1 MEATSESM
9 TMTSESGPI
18 GKLSTALG
26 LYKAEWLRGKLFDL
40 FTEPGYFEELK
51 TPRPCVLIGG
61 RGTGKTTVLQGLSY
75 QGQFAFAN
83 SNKDAIDTWQFFG
96 LYHRVNTNRVTAF
109 RGPELPEERW
119 RACFAHY
126 LNLQF
131 CTQLLEFACWYELQ
145 TGREL
150 APPAIE
156 LAAFRA
162 TLGLV
167 AGGSLADLAQEVRLQ
182 VLTFEASI
190 NSIIDSPPKLL
201 SMQAAPVD
209 ALASALLNTREL
221 QGKQFFFLI
230 DEFENYEDYQQR
242 VLNTVIKHSP
252 SAYTFKVG
260 VRELGWRERSTLN
273 PNEQLTSPA
282 DYARISIAER
292 LTDSR
297 FKAFAEQVL
306 SVRFLDTVDLPS
318 VNADFPSLFPKLS
331 ELDEAERLL
340 DKTEA
345 WRIRRS
351 VLEASPPELREAASI
366 IPLGVQYFLDYWAR
380 SHAQTSLAAE
390 VKAWLE
396 GSAATKDRFDNHFHA
411 SLFAIRRGKRGI
423 RKYYCGWEVYLA
435 LCEGNIRY
443 LLELV
448 HSALLLHM
456 EDEGREL
463 SPISPETQTK
473 AAHAVGRKNLS
484 ELEGLSVDG
493 ARLTKLLLSLGR
505 IFGVLAES
513 PGGHTP
519 EANQFHLREEL
530 VDPESDARAMEL
542 LKHAVMHLALV
553 RYAGSKLLDE
563 RDTKAYDY
571 MIHPIFAP
579 FFVFSH
585 RKKRKILLSSAQLL
599 TLVDRP
605 REGID
610 SVLTANNRAA
620 KVEVAEVLPD
630 QLQLFGDFYA

>member
-1 MEATSESM
+1 M
-9 TMTSESGPI
+9 TNETGSI
-18 GKLSTALG
+18 NKLSTVLG

-40 FTEPGYFEELK
+40 FTEPGYFDELK
-51 TPRPCVLIGG
+51 MNRPCVLIGG

-83 SNKDAIDTWQFFG
+83 SEKTIIDTWQFFG

-109 RGPELPEERW
+109 RGPELSEERW

-126 LNLQF
+126 LNLLF

-145 TGREL
+145 TDRNL
-150 APPAIE
+150 SLSSAD

-162 TLGLV
+162 TLGLQSE
-167 AGGSLADLAQEVRLQ
+167 GGLAELAQEVRLQ
-182 VLTFEASI
+182 VLMFESSI
-190 NSIIDSPPKLL
+190 NSIVDAPPAFL

-209 ALASALLNTREL
+209 TLASALLSSPAL
-221 QGKQFFFLI
+221 AGKQFFFLI

-242 VLNTVIKHSP
+242 VLNTIIKHAP
-252 SAYTFKVG
+252 SSYTFKIG

-273 PNEQLTSPA
+273 ANEQLTSPA
-282 DYARISIAER
+282 DYARISISER

-297 FKAFAEQVL
+297 FKSFAEQVL
-306 SVRFLDTVDLPS
+306 SVRYQNTVEPPS
-318 VNADFPSLFPKLS
+318 VTADFPALFPKLS
-331 ELDEAERLL
+331 ELEEAERLI
-340 DKTEA
+340 DKAQAARVRKAVED
-345 WRIRRS
+345 
-351 VLEASPPELREAASI
+351 ASSPAQREAAKALPI
-366 IPLGVQYFLDYWAR
+366 GVQYFLDYWA
-380 SHAQTSLAAE
+380 SAHSDTTLGAE
-390 VKAWLE
+390 IAAWLA
-396 GSAATKDRFDNHFHA
+396 GSAASKDRFANHFHA

-423 RKYYCGWEVYLA
+423 RKYYSGWDVYLS

-448 HSALLLHM
+448 HSALLLHI
-456 EDEGREL
+456 EESGAEL
-463 SPISPETQTK
+463 SPISAETQTQ
-473 AAHAVGRKNLS
+473 AAQAVGRKNLS

-505 IFGVLAES
+505 VFGVLAES
-513 PGGHTP
+513 PAGHTS

-530 VDPESDARAMEL
+530 APENDARAMEL
-542 LKHAVMHLALV
+542 LKHSVMHLALV

-579 FFVFSH
+579 FFVISH
-585 RKKRKILLSSAQLL
+585 RKKRKILLSSANLL
-599 TLVDRP
+599 SLVDRP
-605 REGID
+605 REGIET
-610 SVLTANNRAA
+610 VLKLNNRAS
-620 KVEVAEVLPD
+620 EAELPD

>member
-1 MEATSESM
+1 M
-9 TMTSESGPI
+9 TMTSETGSI
-18 GKLSTALG
+18 NKLSTVLG

-40 FTEPGYFEELK
+40 FTEPGYFDELK
-51 TPRPCVLIGG
+51 MNRPCVLIGG

-83 SNKDAIDTWQFFG
+83 SEKKIIDTWQFFG

-109 RGPELPEERW
+109 RGPELSEERW

-126 LNLQF
+126 LNLLF

-145 TGREL
+145 TDRKL
-150 APPAIE
+150 SLSSAD

-162 TLGLV
+162 TLGLQSE
-167 AGGSLADLAQEVRLQ
+167 GGLAELAQDVRLQ
-182 VLTFEASI
+182 VLMFESSI
-190 NSIIDSPPKLL
+190 NSIVDAPPGFL

-209 ALASALLNTREL
+209 TLASALLSTPAL
-221 QGKQFFFLI
+221 AGKQFFFLI

-242 VLNTVIKHSP
+242 ILNTIIKHAP
-252 SAYTFKVG
+252 SSYTFKIG

-273 PNEQLTSPA
+273 ANEQLTSPA
-282 DYARISIAER
+282 DYARISISER

-297 FKAFAEQVL
+297 FKSFAEQVL
-306 SVRFLDTVDLPS
+306 SVRYQNAVEPPS
-318 VNADFPSLFPKLS
+318 VTADFPALFPKLS
-331 ELDEAERLL
+331 ELEEAERLI
-340 DKTEA
+340 DKAQAARVRKAVED
-345 WRIRRS
+345 
-351 VLEASPPELREAASI
+351 ASSPEQREAAKALPI
-366 IPLGVQYFLDYWAR
+366 GVQYFLDYWA
-380 SHAQTSLAAE
+380 SAHPDTTLAAE
-390 VKAWLE
+390 IAAWLA
-396 GSAATKDRFDNHFHA
+396 GSAASKDRFDNHFHA

-423 RKYYCGWEVYLA
+423 RKYYCGWDVYLA

-448 HSALLLHM
+448 HSALLLHI
-456 EDEGREL
+456 EEGGAEL
-463 SPISPETQTK
+463 SPISAETQTQ
-473 AAHAVGRKNLS
+473 AAQAVGRKNLS

-505 IFGVLAES
+505 VFGVLAES
-513 PGGHTP
+513 PAGHTS

-530 VDPESDARAMEL
+530 APESDARAMEL
-542 LKHAVMHLALV
+542 LKHSVMHLALV

-579 FFVFSH
+579 FFVISH
-585 RKKRKILLSSAQLL
+585 RKKRKILLSSANLL
-599 TLVDRP
+599 SLVDRP
-605 REGID
+605 REGIET
-610 SVLTANNRAA
+610 VLKLNNRAS
-620 KVEVAEVLPD
+620 EAELPD

>member
-1 MEATSESM
+1 MI
-9 TMTSESGPI
+9 MTSNSGSI
-18 GKLSTALG
+18 NKLSTVLG

-40 FTEPGYFEELK
+40 FTEPGYFDELK
-51 TPRPCVLIGG
+51 MNRPCVLIGG

-83 SNKDAIDTWQFFG
+83 SEKQVIDSWQFLG

-109 RGPELPEERW
+109 RGPELSEERW

-126 LNLQF
+126 LNLLF

-145 TGREL
+145 TGRDL
-150 APPAIE
+150 SLSSAD

-162 TLGLV
+162 TLGLQSE
-167 AGGSLADLAQEVRLQ
+167 GGMAELAQEVRLQ
-182 VLTFEASI
+182 VLIFESSI
-190 NSIIDSPPKLL
+190 NSIVDAPPAFL

-209 ALASALLNTREL
+209 TLASALLSTPAL
-221 QGKQFFFLI
+221 AGKQFFFLI

-242 VLNTVIKHSP
+242 VLNTIIKHAP
-252 SAYTFKVG
+252 SSYTFKVG
-260 VRELGWRERSTLN
+260 VKELGWRERSTLN
-273 PNEQLTSPA
+273 ANEQLTSPA
-282 DYARISIAER
+282 DYARISIPER
-292 LTDSR
+292 LSDSR
-297 FKAFAEQVL
+297 FKSFAEQVL
-306 SVRFLDTVDLPS
+306 SVRYLDTVELPS
-318 VNADFPSLFPKLS
+318 AAANFPALFPKLS
-331 ELDEAERLL
+331 ELEEAERLI
-340 DKTEA
+340 DKAQAARVRQAVE
-345 WRIRRS
+345 I
-351 VLEASPPELREAASI
+351 ASTPEQREAAKALPI
-366 IPLGVQYFLDYWAR
+366 GVQYFLDYWA
-380 SHAQTSLAAE
+380 SAHPDTTLSAE
-390 VKAWLE
+390 IAAWLAE
-396 GSAATKDRFDNHFHA
+396 SATSKDRFDNHFYA

-423 RKYYCGWEVYLA
+423 RKYYSGWEVYLT

-456 EDEGREL
+456 EEGGGEL
-463 SPISPETQTK
+463 SPISAETQTQ
-473 AAHAVGRKNLS
+473 AAQAVGRKNLS

-505 IFGVLAES
+505 VFGVLAES
-513 PGGHTP
+513 SAGHTS

-530 VDPESDARAMEL
+530 APESDGRAMEL
-542 LKHAVMHLALV
+542 LKHSVMHLALV

-585 RKKRKILLSSAQLL
+585 RKKRKILLSSANLL
-599 TLVDRP
+599 SLVDRP
-605 REGID
+605 REGIET
-610 SVLTANNRAA
+610 VLKLNNRALE
-620 KVEVAEVLPD
+620 VELPD

>member
-1 MEATSESM
+1 M
-9 TMTSESGPI
+9 TMTNETGSI
-18 GKLSTALG
+18 NKLSTVLG

-40 FTEPGYFEELK
+40 FTEPGYFDELK
-51 TPRPCVLIGG
+51 MNRPCVLIGG

-83 SNKDAIDTWQFFG
+83 SEKTIIDTWQFFG

-109 RGPELPEERW
+109 RGPELSEERW

-126 LNLQF
+126 LNLLF

-145 TGREL
+145 TDRNL
-150 APPAIE
+150 SLSSAD

-162 TLGLV
+162 TLGLQSE
-167 AGGSLADLAQEVRLQ
+167 GGLAELAQEVRLQ
-182 VLTFEASI
+182 VLMFESSI
-190 NSIIDSPPKLL
+190 NSIVDAPPAFL

-209 ALASALLNTREL
+209 TLASALLSSPAL
-221 QGKQFFFLI
+221 AGKQFFFLI

-242 VLNTVIKHSP
+242 VLNTIIKHAP
-252 SAYTFKVG
+252 SSYTFKIG

-273 PNEQLTSPA
+273 ANEQLTSPA
-282 DYARISIAER
+282 DYARISISER

-297 FKAFAEQVL
+297 FKSFAEQVL
-306 SVRFLDTVDLPS
+306 SVRYQNTVEPPS
-318 VNADFPSLFPKLS
+318 VTADFPALFPKLS
-331 ELDEAERLL
+331 ELEEAERLI
-340 DKTEA
+340 DKAQAARVRKAVED
-345 WRIRRS
+345 
-351 VLEASPPELREAASI
+351 ASSPAQREAAKALPI
-366 IPLGVQYFLDYWAR
+366 GVQYFLDYWA
-380 SHAQTSLAAE
+380 SAHSDTTLGAE
-390 VKAWLE
+390 IAAWLA
-396 GSAATKDRFDNHFHA
+396 GSAASKDRFANHFHA

-423 RKYYCGWEVYLA
+423 RKYYSGWDVYLS

-448 HSALLLHM
+448 HSALLLHI
-456 EDEGREL
+456 EESGAEL
-463 SPISPETQTK
+463 SPISAETQTQ
-473 AAHAVGRKNLS
+473 AAQAVGRKNLS

-505 IFGVLAES
+505 VFGVLAES
-513 PGGHTP
+513 PAGHTS

-530 VDPESDARAMEL
+530 APENDARAMEL
-542 LKHAVMHLALV
+542 LKHSVMHLALV

-579 FFVFSH
+579 FFVISH
-585 RKKRKILLSSAQLL
+585 RKKRKILLSSANLL
-599 TLVDRP
+599 SLVDRP
-605 REGID
+605 REGIET
-610 SVLTANNRAA
+610 VLKLNNRAS
-620 KVEVAEVLPD
+620 EAELPD

>member
-1 MEATSESM
+1 MEASVE
-9 TMTSESGPI
+9 
-18 GKLSTALG
+18 STAMTTENGSIDNLSSVLG
-26 LYKAEWLRGKLFDL
+26 LYTAEWLRGRLFDL

-83 SNKDAIDTWQFFG
+83 FDRNVVEKWPFFG

-109 RGPELPEERW
+109 RGPELSEERW

-126 LNLQF
+126 LNLLF
-131 CTQLLEFACWYELQ
+131 CAQLLEFACWYELH
-145 TGREL
+145 TGNAL
-150 APPAIE
+150 TPPSSE

-162 TLGLV
+162 TLRLTQE
-167 AGGSLADLAQEVRLQ
+167 GSLAELAHEVRLE
-182 VLTFEASI
+182 VLSFEASI
-190 NSIIDSPPKLL
+190 NVIVDSPPKHL

-209 ALASALLNTREL
+209 ALASALLSTPQLR
-221 QGKQFFFLI
+221 GKQFFFLI
-230 DEFENYEDYQQR
+230 DEFENFEDYQQR

-252 SAYTFKVG
+252 NAYTFKVG
-260 VRELGWRERSTLN
+260 VKELGWRERATLN

-292 LTDSR
+292 LAGAR
-297 FKAFAEQVL
+297 FKPFAEQVL
-306 SVRFLDTVDLPS
+306 SVRFGDAIKSTGDAMQFQL
-318 VNADFPSLFPKLS
+318 LFPKLTDL
-331 ELDEAERLL
+331 EEAERLL
-340 DKTEA
+340 DKA
-345 WRIRRS
+345 
-351 VLEASPPELREAASI
+351 EAARVRATVAAAAPQGLEEQVASL
-366 IPLGVQYFLDYWAR
+366 PLGVQYFLDYWSK
-380 SHAQTSLAAE
+380 SHPKNKLESEVEGWLAATP
-390 VKAWLE
+390 
-396 GSAATKDRFDNHFHA
+396 AAKERFENHFHA
-411 SLFAIRRGKRGI
+411 SLFAIRHGKRGI
-423 RKYYCGWEVYLA
+423 RKFYCGWDVYLA
-435 LCEGNIRY
+435 LCDGNIRY

-448 HSALLLHM
+448 HSAFLMH
-456 EDEGREL
+456 EEQGGSQL
-463 SPISPETQTK
+463 SAIDPETQTH
-473 AAHAVGRKNLS
+473 AAQAVGRKNLS

-505 IFGVLAES
+505 VFGVLAAL

-519 EANQFHLREEL
+519 EANQFHIRED
-530 VDPESDARAMEL
+530 VTAPESDARAMEL

-553 RYAGSKLLDE
+553 RYDGSKALDE

-585 RKKRKILLSSAQLL
+585 RKKRKIFLSGAQLL
-599 TLVDRP
+599 TLVERP

-610 SVLTANNRAA
+610 LTLREHKRPALDP
-620 KVEVAEVLPD
+620 LPD

>member
-1 MEATSESM
+1 MTIKSE
-9 TMTSESGPI
+9 TGAI
-18 GKLSTALG
+18 NKLSTVLG

-40 FTEPGYFEELK
+40 FTEPGYFDELK
-51 TPRPCVLIGG
+51 MNRPCVLIGG

-75 QGQFAFAN
+75 HGQFAFAN
-83 SNKDAIDTWQFFG
+83 SEKSVIDTWQFFG

-109 RGPELPEERW
+109 RGSELSEERW

-126 LNLQF
+126 LNLLF

-145 TGREL
+145 TDRDLSLSSED
-150 APPAIE
+150 

-162 TLGLV
+162 TLGLQST
-167 AGGSLADLAQEVRLQ
+167 GGLAELAQEVRLQ
-182 VLTFEASI
+182 VLIFESSI
-190 NSIIDSPPKLL
+190 NSIVDAPPAFL

-209 ALASALLNTREL
+209 TLASVLLSTPALA
-221 QGKQFFFLI
+221 GKQFFFLI

-242 VLNTVIKHSP
+242 VLNTIIKHAP
-252 SAYTFKVG
+252 SSYTFKVG

-273 PNEQLTSPA
+273 ANEQLTSPA

-297 FKAFAEQVL
+297 FKSFAEQVL
-306 SVRFLDTVDLPS
+306 SVRYLNTVERPS
-318 VNADFPSLFPKLS
+318 VTADFPALFPKLS
-331 ELDEAERLL
+331 ELEEAERLI
-340 DKTEA
+340 DKVQAARVRKAVEG
-345 WRIRRS
+345 
-351 VLEASPPELREAASI
+351 ASLPGQRDAATALPI
-366 IPLGVQYFLDYWAR
+366 GVQYFLDYWA
-380 SHAQTSLAAE
+380 SAHPDTTLNAE
-390 VKAWLE
+390 IAAWLDE
-396 GSAATKDRFDNHFHA
+396 SPASKDRFDNHFYA

-423 RKYYCGWEVYLA
+423 RKYYSGWDVYLA

-456 EDEGREL
+456 EEEGAEL
-463 SPISPETQTK
+463 SPISAETQTQ
-473 AAHAVGRKNLS
+473 AAQAVGRKNLS

-505 IFGVLAES
+505 VFGVLAES
-513 PGGHTP
+513 PAGHTS
-519 EANQFHLREEL
+519 EANQFHIREEQA
-530 VDPESDARAMEL
+530 PESDGKAMEL
-542 LKHAVMHLALV
+542 LKHSVMHLALV

-585 RKKRKILLSSAQLL
+585 RKKRKILLSTANLL
-599 TLVDRP
+599 SLVDRP
-605 REGID
+605 REGIEMA
-610 SVLTANNRAA
+610 LTLNKRASE
-620 KVEVAEVLPD
+620 VELPD

>member
-1 MEATSESM
+1 M
-9 TMTSESGPI
+9 TNETGSIS
-18 GKLSTALG
+18 KLSTVLG

-40 FTEPGYFEELK
+40 FTEPGYFDELK
-51 TPRPCVLIGG
+51 MNRPCVLIGG

-83 SNKDAIDTWQFFG
+83 SEKEIIDTWQFFG

-109 RGPELPEERW
+109 RGPELSEERW

-126 LNLQF
+126 LNLLF

-145 TGREL
+145 TDRNL
-150 APPAIE
+150 SLSSAD

-162 TLGLV
+162 TLGLQSE
-167 AGGSLADLAQEVRLQ
+167 GGLAELAQEVRLQ
-182 VLTFEASI
+182 VLMFESSI
-190 NSIIDSPPKLL
+190 NSIVDAPPAFL

-209 ALASALLNTREL
+209 TLASALLSSPALT
-221 QGKQFFFLI
+221 GKQFFFLI

-242 VLNTVIKHSP
+242 VLNTIIKHAP
-252 SAYTFKVG
+252 SSYTFKIG

-273 PNEQLTSPA
+273 ANEQLTSPA
-282 DYARISIAER
+282 DYARISISER

-297 FKAFAEQVL
+297 FKSFAERVL
-306 SVRFLDTVDLPS
+306 SVRYQNTVESPS
-318 VNADFPSLFPKLS
+318 VTANFPALFPKLS
-331 ELDEAERLL
+331 ELEEAERLI
-340 DKTEA
+340 DKVQAARVRKAVED
-345 WRIRRS
+345 
-351 VLEASPPELREAASI
+351 ASSPAQREAAMALPI
-366 IPLGVQYFLDYWAR
+366 GVQYFLDYWA
-380 SHAQTSLAAE
+380 SAHSDTTLGAE
-390 VKAWLE
+390 IAAWLG
-396 GSAATKDRFDNHFHA
+396 GSAASKDRFDNHFHA

-423 RKYYCGWEVYLA
+423 RKYYSGWDVYLA

-448 HSALLLHM
+448 HSALLLHI
-456 EDEGREL
+456 EEGGTKL
-463 SPISPETQTK
+463 SPISAEIQTQ
-473 AAHAVGRKNLS
+473 AAQAVGRKNLS

-505 IFGVLAES
+505 VFGVLAES
-513 PGGHTP
+513 PAGHTS

-530 VDPESDARAMEL
+530 APESDARAMEL
-542 LKHAVMHLALV
+542 LKHSVMHLALV

-579 FFVFSH
+579 FFVISH
-585 RKKRKILLSSAQLL
+585 RKKRKILLSSANLL
-599 TLVDRP
+599 SLVDRP
-605 REGID
+605 REGIET
-610 SVLTANNRAA
+610 VLKLNNRAS
-620 KVEVAEVLPD
+620 EAELPD

>member
-1 MEATSESM
+1 
-9 TMTSESGPI
+9 MTSETGSI
-18 GKLSTALG
+18 NKLSTVLG
-26 LYKAEWLRGKLFDL
+26 LYKAEWLREKLFDL
-40 FTEPGYFEELK
+40 FTEPGYFDELK
-51 TPRPCVLIGG
+51 MNRPCVLIGG

-83 SNKDAIDTWQFFG
+83 SDKKIIDTWQFFG

-109 RGPELPEERW
+109 RGPELSEERW

-126 LNLQF
+126 LNLLF

-145 TGREL
+145 TDRNL
-150 APPAIE
+150 SLSSAD

-162 TLGLV
+162 TLGLQSE
-167 AGGSLADLAQEVRLQ
+167 GGLAELAQEVRLQ
-182 VLTFEASI
+182 VLMFESSI
-190 NSIIDSPPKLL
+190 NSIVDAPPAFL

-209 ALASALLNTREL
+209 TLASALLSSPTL
-221 QGKQFFFLI
+221 AGKQFFFLI

-242 VLNTVIKHSP
+242 VLNTIIKHAP
-252 SAYTFKVG
+252 SSYTFKIG

-273 PNEQLTSPA
+273 ANEQLTSPA
-282 DYARISIAER
+282 DYARISISER

-297 FKAFAEQVL
+297 FKSFAEQVL
-306 SVRFLDTVDLPS
+306 SVRYQNTVEPPS
-318 VNADFPSLFPKLS
+318 VTADFPALFPKLS
-331 ELDEAERLL
+331 ELEEAERLI
-340 DKTEA
+340 DKAQAARVRKAVED
-345 WRIRRS
+345 
-351 VLEASPPELREAASI
+351 ASSPEQREAAKALPI
-366 IPLGVQYFLDYWAR
+366 GVQYFLDYWA
-380 SHAQTSLAAE
+380 SAHPDTTLGAE
-390 VKAWLE
+390 IAAWLA
-396 GSAATKDRFDNHFHA
+396 GSAASKDRFDNHFHA

-423 RKYYCGWEVYLA
+423 RKYYSGWDVYLA

-456 EDEGREL
+456 EEGGAEL
-463 SPISPETQTK
+463 SPISAETQTQ
-473 AAHAVGRKNLS
+473 AAQAVGRKNLS

-505 IFGVLAES
+505 VFGVLAES
-513 PGGHTP
+513 PAGHTS

-530 VDPESDARAMEL
+530 APESDARAMEL
-542 LKHAVMHLALV
+542 LKHSVMHLALV

-579 FFVFSH
+579 FFIISH
-585 RKKRKILLSSAQLL
+585 RKKRKILLSSANLL
-599 TLVDRP
+599 SLVDRP
-605 REGID
+605 REGIET
-610 SVLTANNRAA
+610 VLKLNNRAS
-620 KVEVAEVLPD
+620 EAELPD